1 MARFRFLRRWRGFTL
16 IELLVVIAIIAILI
30 GLLVP
35 AVQKVRAA
43 AARTECTNNLK
54 QIALAC
60 HAFHDVHK
68 RMPPMWAGAPSGNP
82 AVDGYL
88 KKQGT
93 TFTYILPYIEQK
105 NMWTMWDGVYD
116 DNRLPQP
123 QGPNAY
129 FTPVKL
135 YLCPSDPTNQPTQTW
150 TNGWAVG
157 SYAANYQVF
166 ARPSDWGWDSAARL
180 GASFP
185 DGTSNTILFTE
196 KYARNGDGTYNL
208 WCHGGWNIVYMPAFA
223 TWAATGNGIHFQSVP
238 TQANTRWYLTQTPHE
253 GGIQVAMGD
262 GSARTVTDGV
272 SGDSW
277 WWAITPNGGETLGDD
292 FN

>member
-1 MARFRFLRRWRGFTL
+1 MARFQFLKRWRGFTL

-43 AARTECTNNLK
+43 ADRTSCQNNLK

-60 HAFHDVHK
+60 HASHDVYK
-68 RMPPMWAGAPSGNP
+68 RLPPMSSLAPSGNP

-88 KKQGT
+88 KKQGN

-105 NMWTMWDGVYD
+105 NMWTNWDGVFND
-116 DNRLPQP
+116 GRLPQP

-135 YLCPSDPTNQPTQTW
+135 YLCPSDPTNQPTQVW

-166 ARPSDWGWDSAARL
+166 AKPEAWTWDSAARL
-180 GASFP
+180 GASFQ
-185 DGTSNTILFTE
+185 DGTSNTIMFTE
-196 KYARNGDGTYNL
+196 KYARNGDGTGTL
-208 WCHGGWNIVYMPAFA
+208 WCHPEWNVTWMPTFA
-223 TWAATGNGIHFQSVP
+223 TYWGNGSGSIFQVTP
-238 TQANTRWYLTQTPHE
+238 TQSQARWYLAQSPHD
-253 GGIQVAMGD
+253 GGIQVSLCD
-262 GSARTVTDGV
+262 GSARTLTQGI
-272 SGDSW
+272 SGDT
-277 WWAITPNGGETLGDD
+277 WWALCTPAAGDLPGND
-292 FN
+292 WQ